1 MRTLVLATICGAF
14 VFAQPAPD
22 ASAILKGVEQRYN
35 STNSMQARF
44 TYTFKDRGRPRA
56 PETGTVYLSKPN
68 RTRWD
73 YTNPAGDFFLSDGKF
88 TYEYEKAKNNVD
100 RVPFKETDDTRIP
113 LSFLLGQLNFDKD
126 FERYTAKREGE
137 NTAIKLEPRNKK
149 LAFSEIT
156 ILVAPDYSIR
166 RVNVVGQGSVM
177 EYVLDGEQRNVK
189 LAESLFKFTPPA
201 GAKVTDVK
209 Q

>member
-1 MRTLVLATICGAF
+1 MRTLVLTTILGA
-14 VFAQPAPD
+14 VLSAQPAPD

-35 STNSMQARF
+35 STNTMQARF
-44 TYTFKDRGRPRA
+44 TYIFKDRGRPRA

-88 TYEYEKAKNNVD
+88 TYQYDKAKNTVD
-100 RVPFKETDDTRIP
+100 RVPFKETEDTRIP

-126 FERYTAKREGE
+126 FDRFTAKREGE
-137 NTAIKLEPRNKK
+137 NTAITLEPRNKK

-177 EYVLDGEQRNVK
+177 EYMLEGEQRNVK
-189 LAESLFKFTPPA
+189 LAESTFKFTTPA
-201 GAKVTDVK
+201 GAKVTDLK
-209 Q
+209 